1 MWLPTIDIPNHFADI
16 QFYSHVV
23 FSIVLIVADAGFLE
37 RALLEFPWFTEEVV
51 SLAYWYVFWQ
61 NLKVLSVDH

>member
-37 RALLEFPWFTEEVV
+37 EPFWNSPDLQRKLFPWLTGMC
-51 SLAYWYVFWQ
+51 WQ